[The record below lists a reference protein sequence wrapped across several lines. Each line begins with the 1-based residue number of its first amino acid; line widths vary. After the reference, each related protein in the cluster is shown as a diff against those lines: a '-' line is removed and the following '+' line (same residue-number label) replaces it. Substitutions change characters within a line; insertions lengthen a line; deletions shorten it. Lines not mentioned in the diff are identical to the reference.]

1 MKTAGGVKKNLR
13 LVLLKIGT
21 RTTLAGRESNG
32 TQRPVSGIVLV
43 GSVAF

>member
-21 RTTLAGRESNG
+21 RTTLAGRESDG
-32 TQRPVSGIVLV
+32 VQRPSGGIVLV
-43 GSVAF
+43 GLVIV